1 MRKVQW
7 RNNCSNQHL
16 DAKEPRVLKIFSYI
30 CWWWCTCAQ
39 HTIVSLLCVFSENLA
54 SSVLYKEIFSREIP
68 LTAPTGPLHN
78 PLLGGA
84 EKSSLYAKQSC
95 AAKPSLL
102 GTNSSK
108 QALLLFCWIV
118 FLRIAGGMVLIS
130 FYVSID
136 HQHVFQFWS
145 QPNLWGRERERLTLD
160 GSLSEVFWS
169 PAMETEQPKKKYFV
183 LCGLWW
189 GRLLRSR
196 LARAFC
202 QVDDNTLSEE
212 LFAPLIQRSVMSAAV
227 LWILCLG
234 FFLKKTEWKH
244 QKQCLLILNYW
255 RIISSCKF
263 SGVLR
268 LCICQCHRHCL
279 RVRMTNV
286 RRQGG
291 YDRPSRVPCLLLS
304 S

>member
-39 HTIVSLLCVFSENLA
+39 HTIVSLLCVVLRESGQL
-54 SSVLYKEIFSREIP
+54 SSVQRDFFAGDPFDCPDRPSAQSLVRR
-68 LTAPTGPLHN
+68 G
-78 PLLGGA
+78 

-145 QPNLWGRERERLTLD
+145 QPNL
-160 GSLSEVFWS
+160 
-169 PAMETEQPKKKYFV
+169 
-183 LCGLWW
+183 
-189 GRLLRSR
+189 
-196 LARAFC
+196 
-202 QVDDNTLSEE
+202 
-212 LFAPLIQRSVMSAAV
+212 
-227 LWILCLG
+227 
-234 FFLKKTEWKH
+234 
-244 QKQCLLILNYW
+244 
-255 RIISSCKF
+255 
-263 SGVLR
+263 
-268 LCICQCHRHCL
+268 
-279 RVRMTNV
+279 
-286 RRQGG
+286 
-291 YDRPSRVPCLLLS
+291 
-304 S
+304 

>member
-1 MRKVQW
+1 MDNWVLRKTETDIIDEKGSMEEQLLKSALG
-7 RNNCSNQHL
+7 RKRAACSEDFFIYMLVVVHM
-16 DAKEPRVLKIFSYI
+16 
-30 CWWWCTCAQ
+30 CTAHYRILIVCCSQRIWPAQ
-39 HTIVSLLCVFSENLA
+39 FCTKRFFRGRSLWL
-54 SSVLYKEIFSREIP
+54 P
-68 LTAPTGPLHN
+68 PTGPLHN

-108 QALLLFCWIV
+108 QALLLLLLDCS
-118 FLRIAGGMVLIS
+118 LRIAIGMVRIF

-136 HQHVFQFWS
+136 HQHVRIIFQFWS

-234 FFLKKTEWKH
+234 FF
-244 QKQCLLILNYW
+244 
-255 RIISSCKF
+255 
-263 SGVLR
+263 
-268 LCICQCHRHCL
+268 
-279 RVRMTNV
+279 
-286 RRQGG
+286 
-291 YDRPSRVPCLLLS
+291 
-304 S
+304 

>member
-16 DAKEPRVLKIFSYI
+16 DAKEPHVLKIFLYI
-30 CWWWCTCAQ
+30 CLWWCTCAQ
-39 HTIVSLLCVFSENLA
+39 HTIVSLLCVVLRESGQL
-54 SSVLYKEIFSREIP
+54 SSVQRDFFAGDPFDSPDRP
-68 LTAPTGPLHN
+68 SLHN

-108 QALLLFCWIV
+108 QALLLSLLDCS
-118 FLRIAGGMVLIS
+118 LRIASGMVLIF

-136 HQHVFQFWS
+136 HQHVRINFQFWS
-145 QPNLWGRERERLTLD
+145 QLNLWGRERERLTLD

-234 FFLKKTEWKH
+234 FF
-244 QKQCLLILNYW
+244 
-255 RIISSCKF
+255 
-263 SGVLR
+263 
-268 LCICQCHRHCL
+268 
-279 RVRMTNV
+279 
-286 RRQGG
+286 
-291 YDRPSRVPCLLLS
+291 
-304 S
+304 

>member
-16 DAKEPRVLKIFSYI
+16 DAKEPRVLKIFSYMLVVV
-30 CWWWCTCAQ
+30 
-39 HTIVSLLCVFSENLA
+39 HTIVSLLCVVLRESGQL
-54 SSVLYKEIFSREIP
+54 SSVQRDFFAGDPFDCPDR
-68 LTAPTGPLHN
+68 PLHN

-108 QALLLFCWIV
+108 QALLLLLLDCS
-118 FLRIAGGMVLIS
+118 LRIASGMVQIF

-136 HQHVFQFWS
+136 HQHVRIIFQFWS
-145 QPNLWGRERERLTLD
+145 QPNPWGRERERLTLD

-169 PAMETEQPKKKYFV
+169 PAMETKQTKKKYFV

-202 QVDDNTLSEE
+202 QMDDNTLSEE

-234 FFLKKTEWKH
+234 FFFLKKTEEKH

-255 RIISSCKF
+255 RVISSCKF